1 MILLL
6 WIYLLISSFMI
17 STIKIYRQ
25 CYYCW
30 RRYCHYK
37 PSNFAIQRRTARP
50 TLDVI
55 IKYKKLGYV

>member
-1 MILLL
+1 M
-6 WIYLLISSFMI
+6 MI
-17 STIKIYRQ
+17 SPVYSKIVRQ

-30 RRYCHYK
+30 RRYCHCK

-55 IKYKKLGYV
+55 IEYKKFVYGKRTT

>member
-1 MILLL
+1 
-6 WIYLLISSFMI
+6 MI
-17 STIKIYRQ
+17 SPVYSKIVRQ

-30 RRYCHYK
+30 RRYCHCK

-55 IKYKKLGYV
+55 TKCKKTWLCLNKNPNTYLR

>member
-1 MILLL
+1 M
-6 WIYLLISSFMI
+6 MI
-17 STIKIYRQ
+17 SPVYSKIVRQ

-30 RRYCHYK
+30 RRYCHCK

-55 IKYKKLGYV
+55 IKYKKTCLWQKNNLNTYSK